1 MESSSRNPVPTTFS
15 GKNPIFI
22 QLENDVTRYVQ
33 ISFAKQVVVAGL
45 SIETLESMALKSFTL
60 SYAGKR
66 IQDPN
71 GISKVSQLFGSSSM
85 VRHSN
90 LNLDHF
96 LIYRQSPIFLSQTK
110 SLFWLSTFKYNTFN
124 HS

>member
-15 GKNPIFI
+15 GTNPIFI

-71 GISKVSQLFGSSSM
+71 GISKVPQLFGSSSM
-85 VRHSN
+85 VRHSTSIFN
-90 LNLDHF
+90 FNRLLF
-96 LIYRQSPIFLSQTK
+96 QSI
-110 SLFWLSTFKYNTFN
+110 KYNQEIKVEI
-124 HS
+124 HHPASVCLDI